1 MASANCPR
9 LVAST
14 AAVVSTRVSP
24 WMFPPTICAA
34 PTSLTTA
41 PKPAK
46 PAASS
51 GNRASASSAAV
62 ARVRVA
68 PSARICSRKPGS
80 TCWSAAAVSAATIG
94 VAITAWA
101 MTMAVGVYSNPNAPS
116 GPLRHSSTVT
126 NSPTTTGGRPIPV
139 FAAASITRR
148 PANRPRARAVPKGT
162 PSSSATA
169 VAVSDTRSVSAV
181 IDQVSSSPVSSSR
194 TASSSPSS
202 STSTAYRPSS
212 LALVGRVRGA
222 AELASSRPTR
232 AQAPRLASSLPASG
246 VNSGCPNLAC
256 PNWPICC
263 CAGGPVIQS
272 ANARAPSGCTRS
284 PALVVIS
291 IT

>member
-1 MASANCPR
+1 MARANWPR

-41 PKPAK
+41 PNPAR

-51 GNRASASSAAV
+51 GNRASASSAPV

-101 MTMAVGVYSNPNAPS
+101 MTMAVGVYSSPSAPS

-139 FAAASITRR
+139 LAAASSTRR

-194 TASSSPSS
+194 TASNSPSS
-202 STSTAYRPSS
+202 STSTAPPPAQVPRP
-212 LALVGRVRGA
+212 
-222 AELASSRPTR
+222 ASSVTDPATTR
-232 AQAPRLASSLPASG
+232 SDQVPASG
-246 VNSGCPNLAC
+246 VNSGCPNSAC
-256 PNWPICC
+256 PKLPICC
-263 CAGGPVIQS
+263 CAGGAVIQS
-272 ANARAPSGCTRS
+272 ANASAPSGCTRS

-291 IT
+291 ITW